1 MVLQFSPCE
10 VSLAACLEEGTG
22 EGLVGTHLQVGRQ
35 LAAREAGQL
44 THVRTHH
51 WEVLAGLKVG
61 GQTVWRGKEID
72 LHESNICTTR
82 EFLSVF
88 DGQEAFAQYLSM
100 YTRTILVT
108 LCP

>member
-35 LAAREAGQL
+35 LAAGEAGQL

-51 WEVLAGLKVG
+51 REVLAGLKVG
-61 GQTVWRGKEID
+61 GKATWCMYVYWGGGGGANTVTWTKMAD
-72 LHESNICTTR
+72 DCLTDKHNT
-82 EFLSVF
+82 
-88 DGQEAFAQYLSM
+88 
-100 YTRTILVT
+100 
-108 LCP
+108 